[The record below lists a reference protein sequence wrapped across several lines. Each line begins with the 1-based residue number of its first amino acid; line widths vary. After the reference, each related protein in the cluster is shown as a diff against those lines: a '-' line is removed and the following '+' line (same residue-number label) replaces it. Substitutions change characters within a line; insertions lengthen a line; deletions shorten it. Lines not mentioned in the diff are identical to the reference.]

1 MRQSSIVSYDLTLRN
16 IQRMEKEK
24 KIYFS
29 RFITEVVGF
38 WDDQF
43 YHEHNTTMMIYG
55 KNSISILKEDH
66 NVERY
71 INFVLRYQK
80 IIELNSPI
88 SFMIDKLSA
97 SINEVEKIASN
108 QLLNTDQKRSQSPA
122 LLSSL
127 PSSLSSSSSS
137 LSSLAKKAD
146 SAITTVITDKVKH
159 VKDKFMIEFEAQIDD
174 EDSTIEYDED
184 ETKFEIIKSKKI
196 FQEMSTFAQNFAY
209 ETSFERHQKIDFVL
223 GRIVSKYSEYI
234 NIMMP
239 MIIQVA
245 DALRIENKQE
255 VIANWA
261 KIKIINGLEHD
272 NATFRSRK
280 GSLIESE
287 FSMTM
292 KFVRSS
298 LAAEESKSIRDF
310 YGTFILI
317 SEMYKREW

>member
-1 MRQSSIVSYDLTLRN
+1 MIVPKRNPFTTRENFSLR
-16 IQRMEKEK
+16 K
-24 KIYFS
+24 
-29 RFITEVVGF
+29 
-38 WDDQF
+38 
-43 YHEHNTTMMIYG
+43 
-55 KNSISILKEDH
+55 
-66 NVERY
+66 RY

-196 FQEMSTFAQNFAY
+196 LWQQE
-209 ETSFERHQKIDFVL
+209 IDRILRKNNSRVL
-223 GRIVSKYSEYI
+223 VRKCLLL
-234 NIMMP
+234 
-239 MIIQVA
+239 
-245 DALRIENKQE
+245 LRTLLTKLLL
-255 VIANWA
+255 
-261 KIKIINGLEHD
+261 NG
-272 NATFRSRK
+272 TK
-280 GSLIESE
+280 
-287 FSMTM
+287 
-292 KFVRSS
+292 
-298 LAAEESKSIRDF
+298 KSISF
-310 YGTFILI
+310 LVG
-317 SEMYKREW
+317 S

>member
-1 MRQSSIVSYDLTLRN
+1 M
-16 IQRMEKEK
+16 
-24 KIYFS
+24 
-29 RFITEVVGF
+29 
-38 WDDQF
+38 
-43 YHEHNTTMMIYG
+43 
-55 KNSISILKEDH
+55 
-66 NVERY
+66 
-71 INFVLRYQK
+71 
-80 IIELNSPI
+80 
-88 SFMIDKLSA
+88 
-97 SINEVEKIASN
+97 
-108 QLLNTDQKRSQSPA
+108 
-122 LLSSL
+122 LSSL

-196 FQEMSTFAQNFAY
+196 LWQQEIDRILRKNNSRVLVRKMSTFAQNFAY

-317 SEMYKREW
+317 SEMYKKRMVDHIYLNEIKKFIFTRTTCNEVYMNCFVSFFMLIGYNFYINFRHIHTEKQYDEMRSFYEEIYEKLSSIILERRVDYSDSLKQK